1 MSRNVIV
8 IGGVALG
15 PKAASRLKR
24 LDPTANVTMID
35 ENINISFGG
44 CGIPY
49 YVSGEINS
57 LDALRSTTYGTVRT
71 PEYFEHKGVHTLNQ
85 TRVTA
90 IDRAAKTVTA
100 KNLVTGEEKALPY
113 DRLIIATGSTPKVPP
128 VEGRDLKNVG
138 GANNLEDADALR
150 KACASGSVQNAVVI
164 GAGFIGMEIA
174 VALADMW
181 DIKTSVVEFMPQA
194 MPGVMSASLS
204 DMVRHDL
211 EEHNVDVY
219 TGEKVQRLEGEN
231 GVVARVVT
239 DKRTLDADLVI
250 FATGFAPNTAL
261 ARAAGLDL
269 EERTGA
275 ILVNEYMQ
283 TSDPDIYAGGDCVA
297 IPNLITGKPFVLAL
311 GSLANRQGRV
321 IGTNLAGGDATFPGY
336 VGTWCVKLFD
346 KSFAGVG
353 LTGET
358 AVKADYDAIAVS
370 VSQFDRAH
378 FYPEK
383 KMMQLELVV
392 DKKDGRVLGMQG
404 CCEDPESIKARVDA
418 VAAVLQNKPFVKVED
433 ISNLEV
439 CYAPPFASAM
449 DVVNAV
455 GNVAENVLAGRIR
468 PITPEEFL
476 RLWHDRK
483 NNNFYFI
490 DSRPQKAGEAE
501 QAKHPDWHALS
512 LEAIQTRWNEVP
524 KDRPIA
530 IICNTGLRSYDALLV
545 LARHGITDVVQ
556 SMGGMQAVHELG
568 ASLDD

>member
-1 MSRNVIV
+1 MSKKIIV

-15 PKAASRLKR
+15 PKCACRCMR
-24 LDPTANVTMID
+24 LDPTAEITLFD
-35 ENINISFGG
+35 ENTLISYGG

-49 YVSGEINS
+49 FVGGDIQNVKDLCSTPYQT
-57 LDALRSTTYGTVRT
+57 LRDPSFFK
-71 PEYFEHKGVHTLNQ
+71 EMKNFDVHIHS
-85 TRVTA
+85 RVTKV
-90 IDRAAKTVTA
+90 DRAAKKVTVRDT
-100 KNLVTGEEKALPY
+100 VTGEEKEYPY
-113 DRLIIATGSTPKVPP
+113 DKLVFATGASPRKPDVPGKELGNIFTLTKLEAADAIRNKIKGG
-128 VEGRDLKNVG
+128 VDHAVVVG
-138 GANNLEDADALR
+138 G
-150 KACASGSVQNAVVI
+150 
-164 GAGFIGMEIA
+164 GFIGLEAAAAM
-174 VALADMW
+174 ADMW
-181 DIKTSVVEFMPQA
+181 GVEVSVVEMMPHIL
-194 MPGVMSASLS
+194 PGVLS
-204 DMVRHDL
+204 QTYSDFARHDL
-211 EEHNVDVY
+211 ESHGVHVY
-219 TGEKVQRLEGEN
+219 TGEKVVRLEGD
-231 GVVARVVT
+231 GTVQRVIT
-239 DKRTLDADLVI
+239 DKRTIDAQLVI
-250 FATGFAPNTAL
+250 YSAGFLPNGQL
-261 ARAAGLDL
+261 AEECGL
-269 EERTGA
+269 ETSRGA
-275 ILVNEYMQ
+275 IVVNEHMQ
-283 TSDPDIYAGGDCVA
+283 TSDPDIYAGGDCCS
-297 IPNLITGKPFVLAL
+297 IKNLITGKMGYLPL
-311 GSLANRQGRV
+311 GSMASRQGRV

-358 AVKADYDAIAVS
+358 AVKAGYDAVAVS